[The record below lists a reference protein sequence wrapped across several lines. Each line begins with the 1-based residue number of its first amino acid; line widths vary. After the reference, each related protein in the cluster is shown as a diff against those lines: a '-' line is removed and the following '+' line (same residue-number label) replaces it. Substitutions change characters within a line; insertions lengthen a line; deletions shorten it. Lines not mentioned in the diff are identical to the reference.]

1 MARSELLGRDR
12 EMTLL
17 SGWLAEAH
25 SGHRRLVLCSGEP
38 GVGKTRLAEEFVARA
53 SERGVLTLWGRA
65 AEAEGAPPFWLWRQV
80 LRAAS
85 LGADATRIAGE
96 LRVAADLAV
105 VAPEVFSAEPG
116 RGDGGGAEQRFRV
129 FDAVTRFVRA
139 VAAERGLVVVLDD
152 MHWADRPSLLLLR
165 HLVGHPEPA
174 RLLVLGTFRGTEME
188 RAAAVAE
195 LIREPAAVRVDLHG
209 LTADDVAR
217 QLTAATGAAVAPE
230 LVERVHELTAGNP
243 FFVSELA
250 RTLDTWR
257 IPDSVREAITRRMDA
272 LTPRCRHQLR
282 AAAIVG
288 REFSVAVAAAVIGRP
303 VLRCL
308 DPLEEAV
315 RAGLVEPADA
325 PGRHRFVHALVR
337 DAVEAGLPERDRIRM
352 HRAAAEAVE
361 AFHAGA
367 LEEHLA
373 DLARHWAAA
382 GVGDRAAHW
391 SERAAAEAM
400 RRLAYEEAARLY
412 QLALDVSPTDLPDPE
427 RFGLLRSLAGALQ
440 QSADPVRTRETAR
453 LAIEVAI
460 RMGRSDLAAEA
471 ALVPEV
477 TGVPSVDRTL
487 RTLCEDVLARFGGGA
502 PDPTRVRLLAR
513 LADAAMATGDLRA
526 AAAASRAA
534 VDEAD
539 RCGDP
544 AATVA
549 ALRARHLVRGGP
561 EQLAE
566 RVDLADQL
574 LASARDS
581 GDAALLATAHGWRI
595 DICFA
600 RGDLAG
606 VAAELELFRWW
617 SGQSGG
623 PLMRWMLSRYEAA
636 LAQAQGRF
644 AEARHCADTAFAAVA
659 PLRYPAAVPVRH
671 ALLTAVDHHTG
682 VDPRAPHIAEALE
695 AGPGDPATPGHGF
708 QIMNLLAPAALLA
721 TAGHLDAAA
730 AKFRAAG
737 PAATWRTPPYF
748 ALNFYAVGVLIAI
761 RVGADEE
768 VAALRELLDPHR
780 GRHVV
785 SGNAV
790 AYYGGPVELYLG
802 LAARHL
808 GRLDDA
814 VGDLGTALL
823 VAGES
828 GARGYAVEAA
838 HGLVAALTRRGRPED
853 HRKAQTVARAWH
865 GDALVLGME
874 PFHPDLAALGAT
886 PDTGPGGLTRR
897 EEEVAGCVARGLTN
911 REIAAALFISERTAE
926 NHVQHILTKLGFAN
940 RSQIAAWVAAR
951 GNMSTAGSSSPD
963 GTAALGS

>member
-1 MARSELLGRDR
+1 MAGGELLGRDR

-17 SGWLAEAH
+17 DGWLAEAH
-25 SGHRRLVLCSGEP
+25 AGQRRLVLCSGEP
-38 GVGKTRLAEEFVARA
+38 GVGKTRLAEEFATRA
-53 SERGVLTLWGRA
+53 SERGALALWGRA
-65 AEAEGAPPFWLWRQV
+65 SEADGAPPFWLWRQV

-85 LGADATRIAGE
+85 RVADAQRIAGE
-96 LRVAADLAV
+96 LQVATDLAV
-105 VAPEVFSAEPG
+105 VAPEVFPAEAG
-116 RGDGGGAEQRFRV
+116 RARSGGAEQRFQV
-129 FDAVTRFVRA
+129 FDAVSRFVRA

-152 MHWADRPSLLLLR
+152 LHWADRPSLLLLR
-165 HLVGHPEPA
+165 HLVGDPEPA
-174 RLLVLGTFRGTEME
+174 RLLVLGTFRDTEME

-195 LIREPAAVRVDLHG
+195 LIREPAAVRVDLRG
-209 LTADDVAR
+209 LTIDDVAR
-217 QLTAATGAAVAPE
+217 QLAAATGAAVAPE

-250 RTLDTWR
+250 RTLGTWR

-288 REFSVAVAAAVIGRP
+288 REFSIAVVAAVIGRL

-308 DPLEEAV
+308 DPLDEAV
-315 RAGLVEPADA
+315 RAGLVEPAGV
-325 PGRHRFVHALVR
+325 PGQHRFVHALVR

-382 GVGDRAAHW
+382 AVGDRAARW
-391 SERAAAEAM
+391 AELAAAEAM

-412 QLALDVSPTDLPDPE
+412 RLALDVSSTDLPDAE
-427 RFGLLRSLAGALQ
+427 RFGLLLSLARALQ
-440 QSADPVRTRETAR
+440 QSADPVRTRETVR
-453 LAIEVAI
+453 LAVEVAI

-471 ALVPEV
+471 ALLPEV
-477 TGVPSVDRTL
+477 TGVPDVDQAL
-487 RTLCEDVLARFGGGA
+487 RTLCENALASLGKGR

-513 LADAAMATGDLRA
+513 LADAAMATGDMHA

-534 VDEAD
+534 IDEAN

-549 ALRARHLVRGGP
+549 ALHARHLIRSGP

-574 LASARDS
+574 LAIAGDS
-581 GDAALLATAHGWRI
+581 GDAALRATAHEWRI

-600 RGDLAG
+600 HGDLAG
-606 VAAELELFRWW
+606 VAAELERFRWW
-617 SGQSGG
+617 SERSGG
-623 PLMRWMLSRYEAA
+623 PLTRWMLWRYEAA

-644 AEARHCADTAFAAVA
+644 TEARSCADAAFAAVA
-659 PLRYPAAVPVRH
+659 ALRYPAAVPVRH
-671 ALLTAVDHHTG
+671 ALLNAVDHHTG
-682 VDPRAPHIAEALE
+682 VDPRAPHIVEMLA

-721 TAGHLDAAA
+721 TAGHLDAAR

-737 PAATWRTPPYF
+737 PAGTWRTPPFF
-748 ALNFYAVGVLIAI
+748 ALNFYAVGVRIAI
-761 RVGADEE
+761 RVGADDE
-768 VAALRELLDPHR
+768 VAALRGLLDPHR

-802 LAARHL
+802 QAARHL

-814 VGDLGTALL
+814 VGDLENALQ
-823 VAGES
+823 VARDS

-838 HGLVAALTRRGRPED
+838 HGLAAALTRRGRPDD
-853 HRKAQTVARAWH
+853 HRKSRAVAREWH

-874 PFHPDLAALGAT
+874 PFQRDLAEWGAT
-886 PDTGPGGLTRR
+886 WDTGAAGLTRR
-897 EEEVAGCVARGLTN
+897 EDEVAGCVARGLTN

-951 GNMSTAGSSSPD
+951 GNMSTA
-963 GTAALGS
+963 TE